1 MAVVVGVL
9 TAALWAAGGAL
20 GGSEP
25 LSAPGSVYRV
35 RPGDTLWDLARRQVG
50 PEGDPRPL
58 IAEIREANGLASA
71 TLIPG
76 QALLVPGP

>member
-1 MAVVVGVL
+1 VAGVL

-25 LSAPGSVYRV
+25 VSPAGSVYRV
-35 RPGDTLWDLARRQVG
+35 RPGDTLWDLARHRVG

-58 IAEIREANGLASA
+58 IADIRALNHLSSPA
-71 TLIPG
+71 LRPG
-76 QALLVPGP
+76 QVLFVP

>member
-1 MAVVVGVL
+1 VAIAVGVL

-25 LSAPGSVYRV
+25 VASTGPVYVV

-58 IAEIREANGLASA
+58 IADIRALNDLSSP
-71 TLIPG
+71 TLRPG
-76 QALLVPGP
+76 QVLAVP